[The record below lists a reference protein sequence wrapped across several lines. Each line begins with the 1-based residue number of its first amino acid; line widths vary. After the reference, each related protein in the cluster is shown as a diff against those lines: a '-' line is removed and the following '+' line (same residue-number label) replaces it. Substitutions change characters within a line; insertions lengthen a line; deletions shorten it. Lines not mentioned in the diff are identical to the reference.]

1 MKNAHLNE
9 NSSDGYRGL
18 CIFIYFAWES
28 NPFAL
33 LSNSTVT
40 TQLQEHRQDLCDFKH
55 GMVARQ
61 LVWVFPKLPTYWDF
75 HAQPSKRIVR
85 DRRNIQRVSILWVE
99 MSCSWQRSEEND
111 QTGLKATRCKPIWP
125 SEHISMFSRISK
137 KQISRA
143 KKNIFKASIHLRLI
157 FPSKHR
163 PFKYSTP
170 DVWCFYPTEI
180 QTTISGAG
188 GARCQQH
195 TPVNDLTGRNT
206 GL

>member
-1 MKNAHLNE
+1 MIYGIAKSKCRRLMKNAHLNE

-33 LSNSTVT
+33 LTNSAVT

-99 MSCSWQRSEEND
+99 MSCLWQRSEEND

-125 SEHISMFSRISK
+125 SEHILCLVEFQRNNLFIWDWYSPPNTDPSNTQHLTCDVFIQQKSRQQS
-137 KQISRA
+137 QGPEELAVSSR
-143 KKNIFKASIHLRLI
+143 RLWMI
-157 FPSKHR
+157 
-163 PFKYSTP
+163 
-170 DVWCFYPTEI
+170 
-180 QTTISGAG
+180 
-188 GARCQQH
+188 
-195 TPVNDLTGRNT
+195 
-206 GL
+206 